1 MYWAIETRWKD
12 CLVDIFP
19 PRVAYHAVVLAYPC
33 LINNLALRI
42 YSFMLMQEKVYLQN
56 AFHYFSTIFPS
67 IYSMVFLR
75 QLVPL

>member
-1 MYWAIETRWKD
+1 MYWVIETRWKD

-19 PRVAYHAVVLAYPC
+19 PRATYHAVVLAYPC

-56 AFHYFSTIFPS
+56 ALRYFSTIFPS

-75 QLVPL
+75 QSVPL